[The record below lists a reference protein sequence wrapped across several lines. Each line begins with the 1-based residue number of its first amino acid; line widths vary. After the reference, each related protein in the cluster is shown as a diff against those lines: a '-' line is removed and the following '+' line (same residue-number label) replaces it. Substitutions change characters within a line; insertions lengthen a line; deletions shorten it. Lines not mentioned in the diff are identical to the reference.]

1 MEGEKGEPDPAPELR
16 VTETANRGMCPAC
29 PMLVAPVQ
37 KQPRDW
43 TAAAMQGW
51 GDHPSTVSPGTSQ
64 VESLR
69 SCLTA

>member
-1 MEGEKGEPDPAPELR
+1 MEGDKGEPDPVPELC
-16 VTETANRGMCPAC
+16 VTETANRGMCPAY

-37 KQPRDW
+37 KQPRDC

-64 VESLR
+64 LESLG